1 MTDKEEMRLLEHRLT
16 VMEMDIA
23 QLRFNSDERLAAIM
37 ARFDKQDRRSMWWV
51 NAAFA
56 AALAFGGIYLES
68 YLNKEDVVAKPVAVV
83 TAD

>member
-1 MTDKEEMRLLEHRLT
+1 MTDREEMRLLEHRLT

-51 NAAFA
+51 NAAFGI
-56 AALAFGGIYLES
+56 ALAFGGIYLES
-68 YLNKEDVVAKPVAVV
+68 YLNKENIVTQPATVVAS
-83 TAD
+83 D

>member
-1 MTDKEEMRLLEHRLT
+1 MTDREEMRLLEHRLT

-23 QLRFNSDERLAAIM
+23 QLKFNSDERLAAIM

-51 NAAFA
+51 NAAFGV
-56 AALAFGGIYLES
+56 ALAFGGIYLES

-83 TAD
+83 STD

>member
-37 ARFDKQDRRSMWWV
+37 ARFDKHDRRSMWWV
-51 NAAFA
+51 NAAFGV
-56 AALAFGGIYLES
+56 ALAFGGIYLES
-68 YLNKEDVVAKPVAVV
+68 YLNKEDVVGKPVAVV